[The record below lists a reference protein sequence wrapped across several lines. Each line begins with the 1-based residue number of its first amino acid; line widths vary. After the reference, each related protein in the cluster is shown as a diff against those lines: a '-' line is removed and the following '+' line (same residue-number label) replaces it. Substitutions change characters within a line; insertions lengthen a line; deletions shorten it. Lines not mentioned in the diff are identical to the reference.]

1 MFLETGVK
9 SMRSILTAL
18 LMTIATQ
25 VGAGPLMMTV
35 SALLSDAQV
44 KLEQQKFTGRIDG
57 LSLAT
62 EYMLSPDWHLKYE
75 HLSGNGNLNGTTRDF
90 NFNQNSFYAYRE
102 FSEDNFFFVNWRL
115 NYKIGAGLYQ
125 KTSKLGTENYN
136 ETQFPVL
143 LGVEMTNT
151 SGVKIGL
158 SGLGQLNN
166 LNNNRSGSLSLAAPV
181 MNNVDV
187 IGKYTNHSSE
197 VTGLRHCGSD
207 YFLGVSV
214 QF

>member
-1 MFLETGVK
+1 
-9 SMRSILTAL
+9 MRSILIAL

-25 VGAGPLMMTV
+25 VVGAGQIKTTV
-35 SALLSDAQV
+35 SVLLSDAQV
-44 KLEQQKFTGRIDG
+44 KREQQKFTGRIDG
-57 LSLAT
+57 VSLAT
-62 EYMLSPDWHLKYE
+62 EYMLSPDWYLKYE

-102 FSEDNFFFVNWRL
+102 FSEDSFFFLNWRL

-166 LNNNRSGSLSLAAPV
+166 LDYNRSGSLSFAAPV
-181 MNNVDV
+181 MNNLEV
-187 IGKYTNHSSE
+187 IGKYTNHSSK
-197 VTGLRHCGSD
+197 VNGLQHCGSD
-207 YFLGVSV
+207 YFLGLFV

>member
-1 MFLETGVK
+1 
-9 SMRSILTAL
+9 MRTPLIAL
-18 LMTIATQ
+18 LMTTTTQ
-25 VGAGPLMMTV
+25 VGAGQLKTTV

-57 LSLAT
+57 VSLAT
-62 EYMLSPDWHLKYE
+62 EYMLSRDWHLKYE
-75 HLSGNGNLNGTTRDF
+75 YLSGNGNLYGTTRDF

-102 FSEDNFFFVNWRL
+102 FAEDNFFFLNWRL

-125 KTSKLGTENYN
+125 KTLKLGTENYN

-166 LNNNRSGSLSLAAPV
+166 HNDNRSGSFSFAAPV

-187 IGKYTNHSSE
+187 IGKYTNHSSK
-197 VTGLRHCGSD
+197 VNGVQHCGSD

>member
-1 MFLETGVK
+1 MFPETGVK
-9 SMRSILTAL
+9 SMRSILIAL

-25 VGAGPLMMTV
+25 VGAGQLKTTV

-57 LSLAT
+57 VSLAT
-62 EYMLSPDWHLKYE
+62 EYMLSQNWYLTYE

-102 FSEDNFFFVNWRL
+102 FSEDNFFFLNWRL
-115 NYKIGAGLYQ
+115 NYRIGVGLYQ
-125 KTSKLGTENYN
+125 KASKLGAENYN

-151 SGVKIGL
+151 SGVKIGF

-166 LNNNRSGSLSLAAPV
+166 FNDNRF
-181 MNNVDV
+181 N
-187 IGKYTNHSSE
+187 Y
-197 VTGLRHCGSD
+197 C
-207 YFLGVSV
+207 YFQVGWFSIEIH
-214 QF
+214 FDF

>member
-1 MFLETGVK
+1 LFLETGVK
-9 SMRSILTAL
+9 SMRSILTTL

-57 LSLAT
+57 VSFAT

-75 HLSGNGNLNGTTRDF
+75 HLSGNGNLTGTTRDF
-90 NFNQNSFYAYRE
+90 NFNQNSFYVYRE
-102 FSEDNFFFVNWRL
+102 FSEDSFFFVNWRL

-166 LNNNRSGSLSLAAPV
+166 LGNNRSGSLSFAAPV
-181 MNNVDV
+181 MNNLEV
-187 IGKYTNHSSE
+187 IGKYTNHSSK
-197 VTGLRHCGSD
+197 VNGLQHCGSD
-207 YFLGVSV
+207 YFLGLSV

>member
-1 MFLETGVK
+1 
-9 SMRSILTAL
+9 
-18 LMTIATQ
+18 MTLATQ
-25 VGAGPLMMTV
+25 VGAGQLKMTV

-57 LSLAT
+57 VSLAT
-62 EYMLSPDWHLKYE
+62 EYMLSPDLYLKYE
-75 HLSGNGNLNGTTRDF
+75 HLSGNGNLNETERDF
-90 NFNQNSFYAYRE
+90 NFNQNSFYVYRE
-102 FSEDNFFFVNWRL
+102 FVEDNFFFLNWRL
-115 NYKIGAGLYQ
+115 NYKIGVGLYQ
-125 KTSKLGTENYN
+125 KTSKLGMETYN

-166 LNNNRSGSLSLAAPV
+166 LNNDRSGSLSFAAPV
-181 MNNVDV
+181 INNLDV
-187 IGKYTNHSSE
+187 IGKYTNHSSK
-197 VTGLRHCGSD
+197 VNGVQHCGSD
-207 YFLGVSV
+207 YFVGFSL

>member
-1 MFLETGVK
+1 
-9 SMRSILTAL
+9 MRTLLIAL
-18 LMTIATQ
+18 LMTLATQ
-25 VGAGPLMMTV
+25 VGAGQLKMTV

-57 LSLAT
+57 VSLAT
-62 EYMLSPDWHLKYE
+62 EYMLSPDLYLKYE
-75 HLSGNGNLNGTTRDF
+75 HLSGNGNLNETERDF
-90 NFNQNSFYAYRE
+90 NFNQNSFYVYRE
-102 FSEDNFFFVNWRL
+102 FVEDNFFFLNWRL
-115 NYKIGAGLYQ
+115 NYKIGVGLYQ
-125 KTSKLGTENYN
+125 KTSKLGMETYN

-166 LNNNRSGSLSLAAPV
+166 LNNDRSGSLSFAAPV
-181 MNNVDV
+181 INNLDV
-187 IGKYTNHSSE
+187 IGKYTNHSSK
-197 VTGLRHCGSD
+197 VNGVQHCGSD
-207 YFLGVSV
+207 YFVGFSL

>member
-1 MFLETGVK
+1 
-9 SMRSILTAL
+9 MRTLLIAF
-18 LMTIATQ
+18 LMTLATQ
-25 VGAGPLMMTV
+25 VGAGPLITTV

-57 LSLAT
+57 VSLAT
-62 EYMLSPDWHLKYE
+62 EYMLSLDWHLKYE
-75 HLSGNGNLNGTTRDF
+75 HLSGNGNLNGTTSDF

-102 FSEDNFFFVNWRL
+102 FVEDNFFFLNWRL
-115 NYKIGAGLYQ
+115 NYKIGVGLYQ

-136 ETQFPVL
+136 EMQFPVL

-166 LNNNRSGSLSLAAPV
+166 LDYNRSGSLSFAAPV
-181 MNNVDV
+181 MNNLEV
-187 IGKYTNHSSE
+187 IGTYTNHSSKIN
-197 VTGLRHCGSD
+197 GLQHCGSD
-207 YFLGVSV
+207 YFLGLSV

>member
-1 MFLETGVK
+1 
-9 SMRSILTAL
+9 MRTTLIAL

-25 VGAGPLMMTV
+25 VGAGPLITTV

-57 LSLAT
+57 VSLAT
-62 EYMLSPDWHLKYE
+62 EYMLSPDWYLNYE

-90 NFNQNSFYAYRE
+90 NFKQNSFYAYHE
-102 FSEDNFFFVNWRL
+102 FAEDNFFFVNWRL
-115 NYKIGAGLYQ
+115 NYKIGVGLYQ

-136 ETQFPVL
+136 ETQFPIL
-143 LGVEMTNT
+143 LGIAMTNT

-166 LNNNRSGSLSLAAPV
+166 LDNNRSGSLSFAAPV
-181 MNNVDV
+181 MNNLDV
-187 IGKYTNHSSE
+187 IGKYTNHSST
-197 VTGLRHCGSD
+197 VNGLQHCGSD
-207 YFLGVSV
+207 YFLGLSMK
-214 QF
+214 F